1 MQVYARKRQCPQMS
15 ESSGFAGAGIIGS
28 CELPFR
34 CGSWE
39 SNLGP
44 LQAVRALVLTLKWW
58 VISHLYLLYLV
69 LVCLIHKVPWLKW
82 LNTIESYCLSVLDTQ
97 CLEER
102 CSSSAPSEEAEET
115 LLLRL
120 YWRLMISGVSRLVV
134 KLLCSLLLLT
144 RPCFLC
150 ESVVK

>member
-1 MQVYARKRQCPQMS
+1 MQVYAHKRQCPQMS
-15 ESSGFAGAGIIGS
+15 ESSGFPRAGVIGS

-39 SNLGP
+39 SSLGP
-44 LQAVRALVLTLKWW
+44 LQAVHALVLTLKWW
-58 VISHLYLLYLV
+58 VVSHLYLLYLV
-69 LVCLIHKVPWLKW
+69 LVCLISNVPWLKW
-82 LNTIESYCLSVLDTQ
+82 LNTIESCCLSVLDTR
-97 CLEER
+97 CLEAR

-120 YWRLMISGVSRLVV
+120 WWWLMISGVSRLGV

-144 RPCFLC
+144 WPCFLC